1 LTCTKTSVSGSQ
13 PRQVERDA
21 RMPTPRLRVLIA
33 DDHVPT
39 RAALRADLEEDGIEV
54 CAEAG
59 TGTHAIDAALSLRP
73 DVCLIDIEMP
83 DGGIV
88 AAETISQALP
98 SVKIVL
104 MTATPDEKS
113 ALAAARAGAVGY
125 LDKARDPRWLPQVV
139 RAVAAGQAEYPQRFI
154 PGLLRA
160 IRAADPGVQEPERPA
175 TLRSGKDPNAL
186 APGFRLGLAKR
197 DLLSG
202 KVPSSLVNTGD

>member
-1 LTCTKTSVSGSQ
+1 
-13 PRQVERDA
+13 
-21 RMPTPRLRVLIA
+21 MPTPRLRVLIA

-54 CAEAG
+54 CAEVG
-59 TGTHAIDAALSLRP
+59 TGAHAIDAALSLRP

-88 AAETISQALP
+88 AVETISQALP

-154 PGLLRA
+154 PELLRA
-160 IRAADPGVQEPERPA
+160 IRAADPSVQEPERPA
-175 TLRSGKDPNAL
+175 ILRSGKDSNTPAS
-186 APGFRLGLAKR
+186 GFLLGFA
-197 DLLSG
+197 S
-202 KVPSSLVNTGD
+202 VIS